1 MDAIN
6 RGVHRHYTNVL
17 LGLRSGILGSD
28 QKEILEDSVLV
39 DDAEIVV
46 MCNRWGSFLVGTKSC
61 SPSVG
66 YLWQNVW
73 NLCCN
78 VRKTMIFFLTQM

>member
-39 DDAEIVV
+39 DDDEIVG
-46 MCNRWGSFLVGTKSC
+46 MCNRWGSSLVGTKSC
-61 SPSVG
+61 SPSIG
-66 YLWQNVW
+66 YLWHNIW
-73 NLCCN
+73 NRSYNARNTL
-78 VRKTMIFFLTQM
+78 IFF